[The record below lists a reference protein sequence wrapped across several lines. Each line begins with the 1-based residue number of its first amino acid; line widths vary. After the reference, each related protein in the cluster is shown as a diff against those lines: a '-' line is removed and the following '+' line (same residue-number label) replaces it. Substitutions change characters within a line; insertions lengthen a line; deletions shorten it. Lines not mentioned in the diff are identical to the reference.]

1 MEKLYLGIGRRD
13 ITPEIGARLFGYQD
27 NVYSKSVNDKLCTSA
42 FVFKQGGEYTAVI
55 SVSVCLIDTDLC
67 DNIRKKIEAEHNI
80 PYSAIMISATHTH
93 SGPYTASGVA
103 VGKREDEYCDGILT
117 PAIVGAVGDALKN
130 LDEVTLGYAVGDS
143 YSAINR
149 REPTPDGRI
158 KLGQNKDGV
167 FNPRM
172 TVISFKTTVGKTKG
186 TLIHYGMHGTACG
199 MNTEITRDWCGVMTD
214 RIEDITDA
222 PCAFL
227 NGPEGDIGPR
237 LANGRTTANLEAMK
251 EFAKIPTADAENI
264 YGKIKDF
271 ESAEIKSYLGTV
283 KIPVKQ
289 RLPLSFAKDEYEKYL
304 WERLLSIGLYW
315 KKHYME
321 VIDSYNN
328 GYEEVSEYKEEQL
341 VIRLGNIV
349 FVATPYELFAEIG
362 MNMQKGYDELIVLP
376 VSNAN
381 GSNGYF
387 PTEKE
392 IPLGGYETQSF
403 RTRLIQPFVNDAE
416 KYYVEYTKKNIN
428 KLI

>member
-27 NVYSKSVNDKLCTSA
+27 NVYSTCVNDKLCTSA

-67 DNIRKKIEAEHNI
+67 DNIRKKIEEEHNI
-80 PYSAIMISATHTH
+80 PYSAIMISTTHTH
-93 SGPYTASGVA
+93 SGPYTASGAA

-143 YSAINR
+143 FAAINR

-172 TVISFKTTVGKTKG
+172 TVISFKTTEGKTKG
-186 TLIHYGMHGTACG
+186 TLIHYGMHGTTCG
-199 MNTEITRDWCGVMTD
+199 MNTEISRDWCGVMTD

-251 EFAKIPTADAENI
+251 EFAKIPAKDAENI

-271 ESAEIKSYLGTV
+271 ESAKIKSYLGTV
-283 KIPVKQ
+283 KIPAKQ
-289 RLPLSFAKDEYEKYL
+289 RLSLAFAKDEYEKYL
-304 WERLLSIGLYW
+304 NERLLSIGLYW
-315 KKHYME
+315 KKHYIK

-341 VIRLGNIV
+341 VIRLDNIV

-381 GSNGYF
+381 GSKGYF

-416 KYYVEYTKKNIN
+416 KYYVEETKKNIN
-428 KLI
+428 KLV